1 MHSRDQSKQLVAD
14 EIIHPNPN
22 SSMHGSLGEDEEY
35 VLIEE
40 EEEEEL
46 DGDIN
51 VPPERRVVEMSTTP
65 VQAFDPND
73 MRESNK
79 NIQSPANDS

>member
-1 MHSRDQSKQLVAD
+1 MAD
-14 EIIHPNPN
+14 ELIHPNPN

-46 DGDIN
+46 DGDMTVSN
-51 VPPERRVVEMSTTP
+51 APQQRVVEVSTTP
-65 VQAFDPND
+65 VMVFDQNNALNNSD
-73 MRESNK
+73 GL
-79 NIQSPANDS
+79 